1 VSPQCREPL
10 AQLTLLGESEPGRTG
25 SGVGGR
31 DREGGVELV
40 LVEAA
45 EQGGRG
51 AVRVDDDEGR
61 LDRDAEVL
69 EELAVAVGELRERE
83 LMAVDEA
90 SERSFVTGPCDAVG
104 DDLAVP
110 ASGDQFDR
118 TGFGVADR
126 SSRRPEP
133 QHDGLPRQRGAVELA
148 AAEELPAERERPL
161 AGRCLRRRPVG

>member
-1 VSPQCREPL
+1 
-10 AQLTLLGESEPGRTG
+10 
-25 SGVGGR
+25 
-31 DREGGVELV
+31 
-40 LVEAA
+40 
-45 EQGGRG
+45 
-51 AVRVDDDEGR
+51 

-126 SSRRPEP
+126 SSWRPEP
-133 QHDGLPRQRGAVELA
+133 QHHRFASEGRALQPA